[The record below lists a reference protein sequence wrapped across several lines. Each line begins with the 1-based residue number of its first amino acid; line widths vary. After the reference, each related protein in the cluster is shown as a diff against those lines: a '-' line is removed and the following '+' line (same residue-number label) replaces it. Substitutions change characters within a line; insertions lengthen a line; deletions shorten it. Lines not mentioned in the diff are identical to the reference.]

1 MEDIKTKHQVY
12 VPKRVRE
19 YMFELL
25 STFIAVALAFLS
37 QYYFQYRSDR
47 STEHDLL
54 ASLISD
60 LKADIKIIDEFET
73 NLADFRSKA
82 EELENLCLGN
92 HSSLDVQIK
101 MYKDSFYLTHFAYGM
116 GFSESTLNQLK
127 NAGGLRL
134 IQDHEIASV
143 INDYDSGSHGEAVT
157 RTNIGIRKDEWLLT
171 DSNLF
176 RWSATDIQVKSLG
189 EYQLNRIKYNFN
201 KFGTALL
208 FNDDINYAHYI
219 NKLSKYVEW
228 IDQYGNSL
236 AYMKKVE
243 AQKLITLIQSRYHIE

>member
-1 MEDIKTKHQVY
+1 MEEQSPKHHII

-19 YMFELL
+19 YLIELG
-25 STFIAVALAFLS
+25 STFVAVALAFLS

-47 STEHDLL
+47 SVEHDLL
-54 ASLISD
+54 ASLVSD
-60 LKADIKIIDEFET
+60 LKADIKIIDKFET

-101 MYKDSFYLTHFAYGM
+101 MYKDSFYLTHFPYGM

-134 IQDHEIASV
+134 IQDHEIASA
-143 INDYDSGSHGEAVT
+143 INAYDSRSHGEAVY

-176 RWSATDIQVKSLG
+176 RWSATDIQVASLG
-189 EYQLNRIKYNFN
+189 EYQLNRIKYNYN
-201 KFGTALL
+201 KFGSALL

-236 AYMKKVE
+236 ANQKKVE
-243 AQKLITLIQSRYHIE
+243 AENLIKLIQSHYHIE